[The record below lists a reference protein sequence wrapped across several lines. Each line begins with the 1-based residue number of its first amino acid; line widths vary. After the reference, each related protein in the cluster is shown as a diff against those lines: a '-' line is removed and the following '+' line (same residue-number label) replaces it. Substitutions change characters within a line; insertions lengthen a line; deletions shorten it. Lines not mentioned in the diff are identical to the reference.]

1 MAPPLISPLR
11 RVRPASVRP
20 APLAP
25 GDNLRGAALMT
36 ASMLGFTC
44 NDAVMKFVTQDMP
57 LYQAITLRGLF
68 IMIALALLAQR
79 QGGLQLR
86 IAPSARRPMSLR
98 VLGEVGST
106 VLFLNALQN
115 MAIAD
120 LTAIMQALPLVV
132 MLGAAIFFG
141 ETLGWRRIT
150 AVVIGLAGVLVILRP
165 GTSAFGVWSL
175 VGLGA
180 MLMVTLRDLVT
191 RSFGREVSSTTIAFY
206 AAVAVTLTGFVLSLG
221 QGWVMPRTG
230 QIALLILGSGF
241 LTIGY
246 IAAVSAMRVGEIA
259 AVSPFRYTSL
269 LAAILLGLIVFG
281 EWPDLWTWVGSAL
294 VVGAGI
300 YTIWREARLGR
311 VRP

>member
-1 MAPPLISPLR
+1 MLTEAAVQGKRDKLVGLKENVIVGRLIPAGTGGATS
-11 RVRPASVRP
+11 RVRSIATERDAEVIEARRAEAEAAAALAAPEPKGSEERDADGDLDALITRPTNAAAGPAAMRAPSRTRP
-20 APLAP
+20 AQPRHAP
-25 GDNLRGAALMT
+25 GAT
-36 ASMLGFTC
+36 ASPPSPPPRPARQPGGRGDDGLAMAGFTC

-57 LYQAITLRGLF
+57 LYQAITLRGLLSRSRWPF
-68 IMIALALLAQR
+68 WRSGRAVCRRSA
-79 QGGLQLR
+79 
-86 IAPSARRPMSLR
+86 SARRPLSLR

-191 RSFGREVSSTTIAFY
+191 RSFGREVSSTTIAF
-206 AAVAVTLTGFVLSLG
+206 
-221 QGWVMPRTG
+221 
-230 QIALLILGSGF
+230 
-241 LTIGY
+241 
-246 IAAVSAMRVGEIA
+246 
-259 AVSPFRYTSL
+259 
-269 LAAILLGLIVFG
+269 
-281 EWPDLWTWVGSAL
+281 
-294 VVGAGI
+294 
-300 YTIWREARLGR
+300 
-311 VRP
+311 